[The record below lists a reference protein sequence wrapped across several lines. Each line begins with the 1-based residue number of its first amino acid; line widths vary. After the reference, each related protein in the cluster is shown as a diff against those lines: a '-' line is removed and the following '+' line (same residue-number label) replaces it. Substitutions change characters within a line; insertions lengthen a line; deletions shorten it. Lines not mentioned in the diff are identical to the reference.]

1 MALPATKDDSALQS
15 SRTYEV
21 QRHAQGR
28 WMVDSVTDDKDVAIE
43 MAKSLMNGRRP
54 PSGVR
59 VMAVELKETGKFAE
73 ISVYRSTMT
82 DQGRD
87 ETPAARPKQ
96 NTVSKTSAETR
107 DFKHGAKPPEPHK
120 ERSSGLKNLI
130 RSLQLAF
137 GLAATA
143 AAIEAL
149 RLLMR

>member
-1 MALPATKDDSALQS
+1 MALQATRDDSGALT

-21 QRHAQGR
+21 QRYAQGR
-28 WMVDSVTDDKDVAIE
+28 WMVDSVTDDKDVAVE

-59 VMAVELKETGKFAE
+59 VMAVELKDTGKFSE
-73 ISVYRSTMT
+73 ISVYRSTMA

-87 ETPAARPKQ
+87 ETPAVRPKPAA
-96 NTVSKTSAETR
+96 TSKTNSETR
-107 DFKHGAKPPEPHK
+107 DFKHGAKSLERGK
-120 ERSSGLKNLI
+120 ERNGLKNLI

-143 AAIEAL
+143 AAVEAL